1 MRKILTPTILLV
13 SFVSLFT
20 DIASEM
26 LYPIMP
32 VYLRSIGF
40 SVLLIGI
47 LEGIAEA
54 TAGFSKGYFGNM
66 SDRISRRVPF
76 VRWGYAL
83 SALSKPLMAAFAF
96 PIWIFLVR
104 TMDRLG
110 KGVRTGA
117 RDAMLSDET
126 VPEHKGKVFGFHR
139 ALDTVGAAIG
149 PIGAL
154 IFLHFYPGQYKLLFI
169 LAFFPGIMAILLTLL
184 LKEKRQ
190 GNNVKPKLTKAGF
203 FSFTRYWKTAG
214 KPYKLLVSALLV
226 FTLLNSSDAFL
237 LLAIKNR
244 GLSDENMILI
254 YIVYN
259 LFYAMM
265 ALPLGIL
272 ADKLGLH
279 KILIA
284 GLFLFSIVYILF
296 GLAVSFWQFIFL
308 FLGYAIYAA
317 ATEGISK
324 ALISNLAGKSETA
337 TAIGFYTGF
346 ASIFTMLASSLSGL
360 IWYSL
365 GPKAMF
371 MVSGIGVAVVAV
383 FLWTNKNL
391 FVSGTDLASGV
402 KAE

>member
-190 GNNVKPKLTKAGF
+190 SNNVKPKLTKAGF

>member
-190 GNNVKPKLTKAGF
+190 SNNVKPKLTRAGF

-296 GLAVSFWQFIFL
+296 GFAVSFWQFIFL

-346 ASIFTMLASSLSGL
+346 ASIFTMLASSVSGL